1 MAVNLQDYIA
11 SIRDF
16 PAKGILFRDVT
27 PLVQDG
33 TAFHQAIDEIADF
46 GRKAGADVVV
56 GPESRGFIFGAPV
69 AYALNI
75 GFVPIRK
82 PGKLPRETI
91 SVKYDLEYGSNELF
105 MHKDAIK
112 PGQKV
117 LIVDDLL
124 ATGGTAVAAA
134 KMVEQL
140 GGVVAG
146 IAFVINLTGIP
157 QAEDLKKY
165 DIFKLMDLSDQ

>member
-1 MAVNLQDYIA
+1 MAVNLEDYIA

-16 PAKGILFRDVT
+16 PKKGILFRDVT
-27 PLVQDG
+27 PLVQDPE
-33 TAFHQAIDEIADF
+33 AFHEAVDQIAEY
-46 GRKAGADVVV
+46 GRKGNADV
-56 GPESRGFIFGAPV
+56 IFGAPV
-69 AYALNI
+69 AYAMHK

-82 PGKLPRETI
+82 PGKLPRETV

-105 MHKDAIK
+105 MHKDAVK
-112 PGQKV
+112 PGQRV

-134 KMVEQL
+134 KMIEQL

-157 QAEDLKKY
+157 QAEELKKY
-165 DIFKLMDLSDQ
+165 DVFKLMDLSDQ